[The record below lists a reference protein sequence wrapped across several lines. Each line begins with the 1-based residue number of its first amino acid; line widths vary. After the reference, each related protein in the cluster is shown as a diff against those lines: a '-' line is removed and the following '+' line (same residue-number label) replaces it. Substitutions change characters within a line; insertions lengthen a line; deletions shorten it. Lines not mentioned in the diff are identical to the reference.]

1 MNDQINIPISPGEVI
16 DKITILEIKK
26 DFIDDKVKLLNVNNE
41 YELLIGIYIQKLKSV
56 DGIEKLKDQ
65 LKNINL
71 SLWKIEDDIRECE
84 RLRRFD
90 QIFIDLARS
99 VYVTNDERSKIKKK
113 INILLNSNLIEEK
126 SYKDY

>member
-26 DFIDDKVKLLNVNNE
+26 DSIDDKEKLLNVNNE
-41 YELLIGIYIQKLKSV
+41 YELLVGIYIQKLKSV
-56 DGIEKLKDQ
+56 DGIEKLKDE

-90 QIFIDLARS
+90 QTFIDLARS

>member
-26 DFIDDKVKLLNVNNE
+26 DFIDDKIKLSNVNNE

-56 DGIEKLKDQ
+56 DGIEKLKEK
-65 LKNINL
+65 LKAINL
-71 SLWKIEDDIRECE
+71 SLWEIEDNIRECE
-84 RLRRFD
+84 RHRRFD
-90 QIFIDLARS
+90 QTFIDLARS

-126 SYKDY
+126 FYKDY

>member
-26 DFIDDKVKLLNVNNE
+26 DFIDDKAKLLNVNNE

-84 RLRRFD
+84 RHRRFD
-90 QIFIDLARS
+90 QTFIDLARS

-126 SYKDY
+126 FYKDY

>member
-26 DFIDDKVKLLNVNNE
+26 DFIDDKTKLLNVNNE
-41 YELLIGIYIQKLKSV
+41 YELLIGIYIQKLKSIA
-56 DGIEKLKDQ
+56 GIEKLKDQ
-65 LKNINL
+65 LKYINL

-84 RLRRFD
+84 RKKRFD
-90 QIFIDLARS
+90 QTFIDLARS

-113 INILLNSNLIEEK
+113 INMLLNSNLIEEK

>member
-26 DFIDDKVKLLNVNNE
+26 DFINNKTKLSNINNE
-41 YELLIGIYIQKLKSV
+41 YELLIGIYSQKLKSV
-56 DGIEKLKDQ
+56 DGIEKLKDE
-65 LKNINL
+65 LKDINL

-84 RLRRFD
+84 RHKKFD
-90 QIFIDLARS
+90 QTFVELARS
-99 VYVTNDERSKIKKK
+99 VYFTNDERSKIKKK

>member
-90 QIFIDLARS
+90 QTFIDLARS